1 MLKILSKSYLIRTW
15 DLITSLLK
23 DEPLADNFMR
33 IVCLEQNT
41 ENSFLSELKK
51 TEVSSYRVL
60 CVLHMDCTYK
70 KSLLSSINRQLKL
83 KSEKVA
89 EELIKGP
96 QLSSSFF
103 IMKSVSC
110 STIL

>member
-41 ENSFLSELKK
+41 ENSFLSQLKK
-51 TEVSSYRVL
+51 IEV
-60 CVLHMDCTYK
+60 
-70 KSLLSSINRQLKL
+70 
-83 KSEKVA
+83 
-89 EELIKGP
+89 
-96 QLSSSFF
+96 
-103 IMKSVSC
+103 
-110 STIL
+110 